1 MGAKRRTDG
10 SDSCQVNGEVWNE
23 TAGLTLEVAG
33 MARLSQG
40 RQAMVARTASMLF
53 IVVASVLL
61 ALGLLAGVVNHEVL
75 DGPRFARH
83 MDAVRRDPAVAQQTG
98 TAITNQVIVV
108 APDIVAVRP
117 LLDAATTSLVSS
129 QAFGPIFRASVRDLH
144 ATLTGR
150 GSGQITLRLADAGAV
165 LAGVLPTISPSA
177 AAKVPPDLDV
187 TLSRVG
193 SGSFAARTVRLAHIA
208 STLSWL
214 LPVLALLAF
223 AAGWWLAPYP
233 GRRRS
238 GRIAWAVTWSGVGV
252 GLVTLA
258 ASVAI
263 WTLGTDGFRAVVAR
277 ATWRQ
282 FSGALWWT
290 AAITVGVGVLG
301 ILALSG
307 RLWAYGVGRQA
318 RRAAAL
324 MAVRP
329 SSRPLRLLRGLALT
343 LVGLLLALR
352 PRPVLEVFA
361 VLAGLVLLVA
371 GVGEIGAV
379 FSSTGTV
386 EEDGPAADRPPQRRR
401 WLVPITVGAAV
412 AVLVALVA
420 FEAEPANEQV
430 PGAVGEPLGCNGFV
444 ALCNRP
450 YNQVSFPATHNSMS
464 AADEPGWFIP
474 EQPDGL
480 IGQLNAG
487 IRVLL
492 IDSWYGQ
499 TTTRPGLVAT
509 APGSHAAALAE
520 AQREYGAAAVESFL
534 RLHNAIAPTATGAVL
549 PYLCHSLCEIG
560 STEWAPVMSRVQAWL
575 VAHPREVVTFFI
587 EDRVSPADTA
597 TVFRQAGLLPYVYQP
612 RADGSWPTL
621 AQMIASGHR
630 VVVLMENHDGGTTYP
645 WLMSGFHWVQDTPFG
660 STTAADLSCAH
671 NRGATSSPIL
681 LINYWLTNDYR
692 SLVTDARAINSYG
705 VLSPFVARCR
715 QQRGTLP
722 NYVAVNFYN
731 EGDLFRVVDELNG
744 VP

>member
-1 MGAKRRTDG
+1 M
-10 SDSCQVNGEVWNE
+10 S
-23 TAGLTLEVAG
+23 
-33 MARLSQG
+33 RLGQG
-40 RQAMVARTASMLF
+40 RRGTLARGASMLF
-53 IVVASVLL
+53 IVIASVLL
-61 ALGLLAGVVNHEVL
+61 ALGLLAGVVNHEIL
-75 DGPRFARH
+75 DGARFARH
-83 MDAVRRDPAVAQQTG
+83 MDAVRRNPAVAQQIG
-98 TAITNQVIVV
+98 SAITNQVIAV

-117 LLDAATTSLVSS
+117 LLDAATTALVSS

-150 GSGQITLRLADAGAV
+150 GSGQVTLRLADAGAV

-208 STLSWL
+208 RTLSWL

-223 AAGWWLAPYP
+223 AAGWWLGPYS

-238 GRIAWAVTWSGVGV
+238 SRIAWAVTWSGVGV
-252 GLVTLA
+252 GLVALA

-263 WTLGTDGFRAVVAR
+263 WTLGSDGLRAVVAR

-282 FSGALWWT
+282 FSGTLWWT

-301 ILALSG
+301 ILALAGHLSG
-307 RLWAYGVGRQA
+307 FDVGRQA

-324 MAVRP
+324 MALRP
-329 SSRPLRLLRGLALT
+329 SSRPLRLLRGLALA
-343 LVGLLLALR
+343 LVGLLAVLR
-352 PRPVLEVFA
+352 PMPVLEVLA
-361 VLAGLVLLVA
+361 VLTGLVLLVA
-371 GVGEIGAV
+371 GVGEVGAV
-379 FSSTGTV
+379 LSSTGTV
-386 EEDGPAADRPPQRRR
+386 DADGPAADRPPRRRR
-401 WLVPITVGAAV
+401 WLVPVAVGVAV
-412 AVLVALVA
+412 AVLVGLVA

-450 YNQVSFPATHNSMS
+450 YDQVAFPATHNAMS
-464 AADEPGWFIP
+464 AADEQGWFIP

-499 TTTRPGLVAT
+499 ATTRPGLVAT
-509 APGSHAAALAE
+509 APDSHAAALAE

-534 RLHNAIAPTATGAVL
+534 RLHNAIAPTVAGAVL
-549 PYLCHSLCEIG
+549 PYLCHSLCELG
-560 STEWAPVMSRVQAWL
+560 STQWESVMSRVQAWL

-597 TVFRQAGLLPYVYQP
+597 TVFRQAGLLPYVYEP

-621 AQMIASGHR
+621 GQMIDSGHR

-645 WLMSGFHWVQDTPFG
+645 WLMPGFHWVQDTPFG
-660 STTAADLSCAH
+660 SSTAADLSCAH
-671 NRGATSSPIL
+671 NRGSTSSPIL

-692 SLVTDARAINSYG
+692 SLVTDARAINSYD
-705 VLSPFVARCR
+705 VLSPFVAGCR
-715 QQRGTLP
+715 QERGMLP
-722 NYVAVNFYN
+722 NYIAVNFYN

>member
-1 MGAKRRTDG
+1 MF
-10 SDSCQVNGEVWNE
+10 
-23 TAGLTLEVAG
+23 L
-33 MARLSQG
+33 
-40 RQAMVARTASMLF
+40 
-53 IVVASVLL
+53 IVTGSVLL

-83 MDAVRRDPAVAQQTG
+83 MDAVRRNPAVAQQIG
-98 TAITNQVIVV
+98 TAITDQVIAA

-117 LLDAATTSLVSS
+117 LLDATTTSLVSS

-150 GSGQITLRLADAGAV
+150 GSGQVALRLADAGAV

-193 SGSFAARTVRLAHIA
+193 SGSFAARSVRAAHIA
-208 STLSWL
+208 RILSWL
-214 LPVLALLAF
+214 LPVLALLAL

-258 ASVAI
+258 GSLAI
-263 WTLGTDGFRAVVAR
+263 STLGTDGLRDVVAR

-290 AAITVGVGVLG
+290 AAITVGVGVLA
-301 ILALSG
+301 ILAISG
-307 RLWAYGVGRQA
+307 RLPGFNIGPHA
-318 RRAAAL
+318 RRAAVLLAR
-324 MAVRP
+324 RP
-329 SSRPLRLLRGLALT
+329 SSRPLGLLRGLALA
-343 LVGLLLALR
+343 LVGLLMVLR
-352 PRPVLEVFA
+352 PMPFLVVLA
-361 VLAGLVLLVA
+361 VLAGLALLIA

-379 FSSTGTV
+379 LASARPV
-386 EEDGPAADRPPQRRR
+386 EEEGPAMDRPERPRR
-401 WLVPITVGAAV
+401 WLVPVTVGVAV
-412 AVLVALVA
+412 AVLVGLVA
-420 FEAEPANEQV
+420 FQAEPSSEQV
-430 PGAVGEPLGCNGFV
+430 PGAAVGEPLGCNGFV
-444 ALCNRP
+444 ALCTRP
-450 YNQVSFPATHNSMS
+450 YTQVAFPGTHNSMS

-509 APGSHAAALAE
+509 AAGSHAAALAE
-520 AQREYGAAAVESFL
+520 AKREYGAAAVESFL
-534 RLHNAIAPTATGAVL
+534 RLHNAIAPTANGPVVT
-549 PYLCHSLCEIG
+549 YLCHSLCEIG
-560 STEWAPVMSRVQAWL
+560 STEWEPAMARVQAWL
-575 VAHPREVVTFFI
+575 RAHPREVVTFFI

-597 TVFRQAGLLPYVYQP
+597 TVFRQAGLMPYVYQP

-621 AQMIASGHR
+621 GQMIDSGHR
-630 VVVLMENHDGGTTYP
+630 VVVLMENHDGGTAYP
-645 WLMSGFHWVQDTPFG
+645 WLMPGFRWVQDTPFG
-660 STTAADLSCAH
+660 SSTAADLSCAH
-671 NRGATSSPIL
+671 NRGSTSSPIL

-692 SLVTDARAINSYG
+692 SLVTDARAINSYD

-715 QQRGTLP
+715 QERRMLP

-731 EGDLFRVVDELNG
+731 EGDLFRVVNELNG